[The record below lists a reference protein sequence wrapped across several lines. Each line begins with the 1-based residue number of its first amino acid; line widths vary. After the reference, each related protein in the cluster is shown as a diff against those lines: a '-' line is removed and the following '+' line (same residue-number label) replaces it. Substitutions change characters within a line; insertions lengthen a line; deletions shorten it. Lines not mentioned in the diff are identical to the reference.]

1 MKQFTDAAVL
11 AAKEKFEE
19 LIRGEETRISC
30 MEESETPLD
39 FTALDSIVVG
49 VMPGDGIGPILM
61 PLALKV
67 MKALMGEELRMGR
80 IVLKEIE
87 GMTIENRVAKME
99 SLPEECLKEI
109 KKCHVLLK
117 GPMTTPRAG
126 DGLPNLVSANSML
139 RRSLDLYA
147 AVRPV
152 TIREKGI
159 SWTFFREN
167 IEGEYIW
174 GNKGIQVDEDLAI
187 DFKVETRRES
197 ERVARAAFEF
207 ARKNGKH
214 NVTIV
219 TKANIVKLAD
229 GNFIRAVRRVGEEYP
244 EIEIQERLVDAMC
257 AKMVDPDFNQGIEVV
272 VLPNLYGDIVT
283 DVAADQQGGLG
294 TASSANL
301 GDRYALFE
309 AVHGTGPYLISIG
322 KGEYANPCSL
332 IRAMGQ
338 MLAHIGYGDR
348 NEILEQALTICT
360 EGETAMAVGI
370 QEGMASASEFTDY
383 LIQTIRRLQENTQ
396 HS

>member
-152 TIREKGI
+152 TIREKRDQLDV
-159 SWTFFREN
+159 FP
-167 IEGEYIW
+167 
-174 GNKGIQVDEDLAI
+174 
-187 DFKVETRRES
+187 
-197 ERVARAAFEF
+197 
-207 ARKNGKH
+207 GK
-214 NVTIV
+214 
-219 TKANIVKLAD
+219 
-229 GNFIRAVRRVGEEYP
+229 Y
-244 EIEIQERLVDAMC
+244 
-257 AKMVDPDFNQGIEVV
+257 
-272 VLPNLYGDIVT
+272 
-283 DVAADQQGGLG
+283 
-294 TASSANL
+294 
-301 GDRYALFE
+301 
-309 AVHGTGPYLISIG
+309 
-322 KGEYANPCSL
+322 
-332 IRAMGQ
+332 
-338 MLAHIGYGDR
+338 
-348 NEILEQALTICT
+348 
-360 EGETAMAVGI
+360 
-370 QEGMASASEFTDY
+370 
-383 LIQTIRRLQENTQ
+383 
-396 HS
+396 